1 MQQDFVCSQG
11 RQRACTVK
19 IGIICGSAPGTTAHF
34 KSIFRQIKHMP
45 ERALNTFSKEER
57 MKEKNWPDCHIPNMQ
72 KFEIQ
77 LKEV

>member
-1 MQQDFVCSQG
+1 
-11 RQRACTVK
+11 
-19 IGIICGSAPGTTAHF
+19 
-34 KSIFRQIKHMP
+34 MP

-57 MKEKNWPDCHIPNMQ
+57 MKEKNWPDWHIPNMQ